1 MAARLDFTSEAFFRD
16 PPKAIARLRTFG
28 PVVATRFPL
37 VGDVWITTTHDA
49 TAQVLKDSA
58 TFTLRKEDGDVAGL
72 RWWMPGYVRTIA
84 NNMLTMDEP
93 DHTRLRSIVDEAF
106 RRRAIMDMQPRIRA
120 IADTL
125 ADELF
130 AAGSPADLVQR
141 YARILPLSVISEL
154 LGLPPTDRP
163 RFIAWAN
170 AMSSLTNAFSFF
182 RLLFAFRKM
191 RRYLAEQLE
200 LARKKGGEGLIAE
213 LVQVEREGGEITPDE
228 MVSMVFLLLAAGS
241 ETTTHLISGSAF
253 ELLRN
258 RDLQDWLEDDWNRV
272 GIAVE
277 EFLRF
282 VSPVQFSKPRY
293 LRQDV
298 ELEGVRLKKGDRVMV
313 MLAAA
318 NMDPAVHDTPD
329 RLDLERKPNR
339 HISFGTGIHFCLGH
353 QLARIETACALEA
366 LFVRWPKLAL
376 AVDPA
381 QIHWRKRPGMRAIAR
396 LPVVAVGNSQ
406 PSPGAAATEPLLR
419 IDIARAPRREQR
431 PASSCVTR
439 ETISIAH
446 ALAPCTQ
453 QQGSNPCLT
462 AARRISEQAPTAR
475 GRGTERS
482 RTSRRT
488 RSATT

>member
-1 MAARLDFTSEAFFRD
+1 MTVRIDFTSEAYLRE
-16 PPKAIARLRTFG
+16 PPKAIAKLRMSG

-37 VGDVWITTTHDA
+37 IGDVWVTTTHDA
-49 TAQVLKDSA
+49 TAQILKDSA
-58 TFTLRKEDGDVAGL
+58 TFTLRREDGDVAGL
-72 RWWMPGYVRTIA
+72 RWWMPRYVRTIA

-93 DHTRLRSIVDEAF
+93 DHKRLRSIVDEAF
-106 RRRAIMDMQPRIRA
+106 RRRAIVAMEPRIRA

-141 YARILPLSVISEL
+141 YARILPLAVISEL
-154 LGLPPTDRP
+154 LGLPLADRP
-163 RFIAWAN
+163 KFIAWAN
-170 AMSSLTNAFSFF
+170 AMSSLTNVFGFF

-191 RRYLAEQLE
+191 RAYLERQLQIARAE
-200 LARKKGGEGLIAE
+200 GGEGLIAE
-213 LVQVEREGGEITPDE
+213 LIQVEREGGQISPDE

-241 ETTTHLISGSAF
+241 ETTTHLISGSAY

-258 RDLQDWLEDDWNRV
+258 SGLRDWLEQDWSRI
-272 GIAVE
+272 GLAVE

-293 LRQDV
+293 VRRDV
-298 ELEGVRLKKGDRVMV
+298 EIEGVRLKRGDRVMV

-318 NMDPAVHDTPD
+318 NMDPAMHERPE

-366 LFVRWPKLAL
+366 LFVRWPKLGL

-381 QIHWRKRPGMRAIAR
+381 EVRWRKRPGLRAVAM
-396 LPVVAVGNSQ
+396 LPV
-406 PSPGAAATEPLLR
+406 
-419 IDIARAPRREQR
+419 
-431 PASSCVTR
+431 
-439 ETISIAH
+439 
-446 ALAPCTQ
+446 
-453 QQGSNPCLT
+453 T
-462 AARRISEQAPTAR
+462 AES
-475 GRGTERS
+475 RGTR
-482 RTSRRT
+482 
-488 RSATT
+488 